1 VDAKNGGLDNLELLE
16 SEHEALPETLVAQ
29 TGGGGRHYFFKYPK
43 GGLKNSAG
51 KFAPGID
58 TRGDGGYVIVEPS
71 NHISGG
77 SYRWLNP
84 EPDETELAQVPE
96 WILGGVADS
105 SKVNNTSNRK
115 NNGAGKVQRGGRN
128 DFLISRAG
136 KMRRIDMEVD
146 EILSALC
153 AINQNRCEP
162 PLPEGEVRQVAQS
175 IGNYPKGQKAPIL
188 SLESSVLNFTEL
200 LKANLP
206 ERKMILPW
214 LPEGGLA
221 LIASRRGLGKTFF
234 GISLALDAAKGF
246 PFMKWCIQKP
256 VGVLYVDGEM
266 PLSDYRERVSNFTD
280 EVPEG
285 SFITLSHQSF
295 YEKHEKDLDITCPQ
309 MQEAMIRLM
318 DSKTELR
325 LIIFDNLSSLA
336 KIREDKSDDW
346 REKCLPFLIVCRRR
360 GVAVVLIHHTNKS
373 GEQRGTG
380 AREDHLDTSILLKPV
395 ASDDNDGAYFQVNF
409 TKSRGV
415 YGEEIEPFNA
425 KLVKNLKGFL
435 NWEIEDANI
444 NVKERLLKL
453 IENSGSDGI
462 TVTDASEELEVSK
475 SAISK
480 GKTVLI

>member
-1 VDAKNGGLDNLELLE
+1 
-16 SEHEALPETLVAQ
+16 
-29 TGGGGRHYFFKYPK
+29 
-43 GGLKNSAG
+43 
-51 KFAPGID
+51 
-58 TRGDGGYVIVEPS
+58 
-71 NHISGG
+71 
-77 SYRWLNP
+77 
-84 EPDETELAQVPE
+84 
-96 WILGGVADS
+96 
-105 SKVNNTSNRK
+105 
-115 NNGAGKVQRGGRN
+115 
-128 DFLISRAG
+128 
-136 KMRRIDMEVD
+136 
-146 EILSALC
+146 
-153 AINQNRCEP
+153 
-162 PLPEGEVRQVAQS
+162 
-175 IGNYPKGQKAPIL
+175 
-188 SLESSVLNFTEL
+188 
-200 LKANLP
+200 
-206 ERKMILPW
+206 
-214 LPEGGLA
+214 
-221 LIASRRGLGKTFF
+221 
-234 GISLALDAAKGF
+234 
-246 PFMKWCIQKP
+246 MKWCIQKP

-480 GKTVLI
+480 GKTVLIKEGKIYSGKNMKLA